1 MLLNILQIILKLL
14 IVLKKLSI
22 LKKDGVITYKKKLV
36 QINGF
41 NKAII

>member
-36 QINGF
+36 
-41 NKAII
+41 